1 MDASYQPVRA
11 QSLWRRL
18 RGAPRRLEDRSIFHS
33 IALMPLLAWV
43 GLGGDGLS
51 SSAYGP
57 DEAFRAL
64 GSHGYLALPLALLV
78 GVTVVLISAC
88 YMRVIERFPSGGG
101 GYVVATH
108 LLGPRV
114 GVTAACALLVDYVLT
129 VSVSIA
135 AGADA
140 LFSVFPADIPGLKM
154 GVSMAAVVVLV
165 VLNLRGMKESIM
177 ALAPIFA
184 LFLLTHMV
192 LLGMGFFGNIS
203 HVGATLHQA
212 STQAHQDLGSLGI
225 LGMVALLARAYSM
238 GAGTFTGIE
247 AVSNGLPALREPRVH
262 NGKRTMIYMA
272 VSLALTAGGILICYL
287 LAGVQPEAGKT
298 LNAVLAERVF
308 GTSGLGR
315 GVAMATLAAEGALLF
330 VAAQTGFMDGP
341 RVMANM
347 AFDRWIPRRFANVS
361 DRLTT
366 QNGVLL
372 MGGSALAILFAT
384 GGDTHAL
391 VVMYSINVFLVFTLT
406 TLAMAKQAIME
417 RKVLKNW
424 GGHLALHGAGL
435 TVCTTILAVTL
446 IEKFQSGGWLT
457 LLITASLVVLCL
469 AIRAH
474 YDNVAVEVKKLDKLC
489 TAIAMEGHCDPSSCD
504 KIDPDKRTA
513 VILVN
518 GFNGLGIHTMAS
530 VLRGFPGYFEQI
542 VFVAVALVDAQT
554 LKDHEQVQRC
564 KVQARGAL
572 QRYVQLARRNGFAAS
587 FETGVDTEVSD
598 GAVPLCQNVAQRF
611 TRAVFFGGK
620 LVFENE
626 RWYQRLLHNENANI
640 IQRRLQN
647 LGVPMLV
654 MPVRVGMR

>member
-1 MDASYQPVRA
+1 
-11 QSLWRRL
+11 
-18 RGAPRRLEDRSIFHS
+18 
-33 IALMPLLAWV
+33 MPLLAWV

-64 GSHGYLALPLALLV
+64 GTHGYLALPLALMV

-88 YMRVIERFPSGGG
+88 YMRVIERFPGGGG
-101 GYVVATH
+101 GYVVATN

-140 LFSVFPADIPGLKM
+140 LFSVFPVSIPGVKM
-154 GVSMAAVVVLV
+154 AVSLTAVVVLV
-165 VLNLRGMKESIM
+165 ILNLRGMKESIM

-184 LFLLTHMV
+184 VFLLSHIV
-192 LLGMGFFGNIS
+192 LLGLGFFGNVAHAGS
-203 HVGATLHQA
+203 TLHAA
-212 STQAHQDLGSLGI
+212 STAAQHDLGSMGW

-247 AVSNGLPALREPRVH
+247 AVSNGLPALREPRVD

-272 VSLALTAGGILICYL
+272 VSLAATAGGILVCYL
-287 LAGVQPEAGKT
+287 LADVHPEAGKT

-308 GTSGLGR
+308 GSSPWGR
-315 GVAMATLAAEGALLF
+315 GIVAATLAAEGALLF

-372 MGGSALAILFAT
+372 MGGAALGILLAT

-406 TLAMAKQAIME
+406 TLAMAKQALVE
-417 RKVLKNW
+417 RKTLKNW
-424 GGHLALHGAGL
+424 GGHLALHSAGL
-435 TVCTTILAVTL
+435 LVCTTILAVTL
-446 IEKFQSGGWLT
+446 VEKFQSGGWLT
-457 LLITASLVVLCL
+457 LLITAALVALCL

-474 YDNVAVEVKKLDKLC
+474 YDGVAVEVKKLDKLC
-489 TAIAMEGHCDPSSCD
+489 AAIALEGHCDPANCD

-518 GFNGLGIHTMAS
+518 GFNGLGIHTMSS

-564 KVQARGAL
+564 KAQVRGAL
-572 QRYVQLARRNGFAAS
+572 QRYVHLARRHGFAAS

-598 GAVPLCQNVAQRF
+598 GVVPLCQQVAQRF

-620 LVFENE
+620 VVFEQE
-626 RWYQRLLHNENANI
+626 RWYQRLLHNENASS

-647 LGVPMLV
+647 MGVPMLV
-654 MPVRVGMR
+654 MPVRLGRQSDLSASRSG